1 MSGEKTEQP
10 TDKKLRDARK
20 KGQVAKSKELGTAAV
35 VLAAAGALTFSGES
49 MLLALRTSFAIV
61 LRAIDGTL
69 VASPGTVL
77 EVVLGLG
84 LRAIAPVLAAAL
96 LAGTLASFLQV
107 GPLLAIDSVGPQLS
121 RIDPVQ
127 GTKNLFKKQQLIE
140 LIKSILKLL
149 IIGWVAYST
158 IRDGVRGILSLT
170 GQDAD
175 AALSGA
181 GALVT
186 AVLFR
191 AGGAIAVIAVL
202 DVLYQRWQFR
212 EEQKM
217 SKDEVKREHKE
228 SDGDPHTKGERER
241 LRREIL
247 EHGAIERVRTADV
260 LIVNPTHLAIALKY
274 DEEAEQE
281 APEVLAKGMDE
292 LAKRMIRA
300 AEESGVPVM
309 RDVPLARA
317 LYDMDEGAEIPEALY
332 EAVAAVLHSA
342 WKEREASE
350 GRSGEDPER

>member
-1 MSGEKTEQP
+1 VSGEKTEEP

-20 KGQVAKSKELGTAAV
+20 KGQVAKSRELGTAAV
-35 VLAAAGALTFSGES
+35 VLATAGTLTFTGPA
-49 MLLALRTSFAIV
+49 LLEAMRASFAIV

-69 VASPGTVL
+69 VAPPGAVL
-77 EVVLGLG
+77 EVVVGLG
-84 LRAIAPVLAAAL
+84 LRAIAPVLAAAMF
-96 LAGTLASFLQV
+96 AGTLASFLQV
-107 GPLLAIDSVGPQLS
+107 GPLLAIDSVAPQLS

-127 GTKNLFKKQQLIE
+127 GTKNLFKKKQLVE

-170 GQDAD
+170 GSDAD

-274 DEEAEQE
+274 DEAAEQE

-300 AEESGVPVM
+300 AEESGVPVL

-317 LYDMDEGAEIPEALY
+317 LYEMDEGAEIPEALY

-342 WKEREASE
+342 WKEREAAE
-350 GRSGEDPER
+350 GRAEDPER

>member
-1 MSGEKTEQP
+1 VSGEKTEEP

-20 KGQVAKSKELGTAAV
+20 KGQVAKSRELGTAAV
-35 VLAAAGALTFSGES
+35 VLATAGTLTFTGTA
-49 MLLALRTSFAIV
+49 LLEAMRASFAIV

-69 VASPGTVL
+69 VAPPGAVL
-77 EVVLGLG
+77 EVVVGLG
-84 LRAIAPVLAAAL
+84 LRAIAPVLAAAMF
-96 LAGTLASFLQV
+96 AGTLASFLQV
-107 GPLLAIDSVGPQLS
+107 GPLLAIDSVAPQLS

-127 GTKNLFKKQQLIE
+127 GTKNLFKKKQLVE

-170 GQDAD
+170 GSDAD

-274 DEEAEQE
+274 DEAAEQE

-300 AEESGVPVM
+300 AEESGVPVL

-317 LYDMDEGAEIPEALY
+317 LYEMDEGAEIPEALY

-342 WKEREASE
+342 WKEREAAE
-350 GRSGEDPER
+350 GRAEDPER